1 MRGLIRELVSLM
13 TVHAQVLVS
22 IQSLIMVEVSRLS
35 AIASSLSLLDSLF
48 TGLWADRN
56 LFTTSLGMNHT
67 QMTKATSSV
76 ALHTPR
82 TSV

>member
-1 MRGLIRELVSLM
+1 MHMRGLIRELVSLM

-48 TGLWADRN
+48 TL
-56 LFTTSLGMNHT
+56 
-67 QMTKATSSV
+67 
-76 ALHTPR
+76 
-82 TSV
+82 